1 MIRKSAKKIDYV
13 LELLFAASTELK
25 SMQYGHDLTDEQ
37 KHIARRIEL
46 AIDHDAFDLRPL
58 INSLKYSEKPT
69 NWIERLISR

>member
-37 KHIARRIEL
+37 KNIARRIEL

-58 INSLKYSEKPT
+58 INTLKYSEKPNT
-69 NWIERLISR
+69 WIERLMSR